1 MSMSKQNQMTRGYS
15 TQPST
20 PMSIDFNDKENVQ
33 ISHSHFDPAQLKKP
47 AVDDDDKLQ
56 TFLADDKSSIYSD
69 EASAPEPESPKTPLG
84 LDKTAPRPLRV
95 EEASFSPKPSGEF
108 LSAPPSTSR
117 EITLRMTLTR
127 ADLRAN
133 ENELY
138 GWQRN
143 CPTKKAR
150 ALLEDYDPITCAREG
165 NSKESIERQLA
176 AMDQWHAQVHE
187 RGKMKR
193 LWHKVR
199 GA

>member
-1 MSMSKQNQMTRGYS
+1 
-15 TQPST
+15 
-20 PMSIDFNDKENVQ
+20 
-33 ISHSHFDPAQLKKP
+33 
-47 AVDDDDKLQ
+47 
-56 TFLADDKSSIYSD
+56 
-69 EASAPEPESPKTPLG
+69 
-84 LDKTAPRPLRV
+84 
-95 EEASFSPKPSGEF
+95 
-108 LSAPPSTSR
+108 
-117 EITLRMTLTR
+117 MTLTR

-143 CPTKKAR
+143 CAAKKAR

-176 AMDQWHAQVHE
+176 AMDQWHAQVHD